1 MSKRAESGIHCL
13 IVVGIVAAL
22 ASHTVGAQSVF
33 DSGINSFVAWAL
45 AIATPVA
52 VLIVM
57 GLGGAALIG
66 KVSWPWVVGGLV
78 GIGILFGAEQ
88 IVGWVR
94 SLFGV

>member
-52 VLIVM
+52 VLFVM
-57 GLGGAALIG
+57 
-66 KVSWPWVVGGLV
+66 
-78 GIGILFGAEQ
+78 
-88 IVGWVR
+88 
-94 SLFGV
+94 